1 MIEIVS
7 AGSKR
12 IDYMVKLFKYRNA
25 GVREYWIVDP
35 LKSRILVYDFKMD
48 DLNEYTFTDKVPSSI
63 YKNLVIDFS
72 VL

>member
-1 MIEIVS
+1 
-7 AGSKR
+7 
-12 IDYMVKLFKYRNA
+12 MVKLFKYRNA

-63 YKNLVIDFS
+63 YKKLVIHFS